1 MAVETDTFID
11 GKGATPICG
20 GGMEMVKVAEGGSHS
35 FIHSADHIKS
45 TLVLCCPIICAH
57 KVFNNSRGPLL

>member
-35 FIHSADHIKS
+35 FIHSFSRPHQINTRS
-45 TLVLCCPIICAH
+45 VLP
-57 KVFNNSRGPLL
+57 NNMCS